1 MKRIRTLL
9 DRVAYASL
17 MLDIIISIITI
28 ASVNIYAK
36 QNLSFVLSIVD
47 YALTG
52 VVIISVLLFAMILL
66 LSHYERLLEM
76 LIGKR
81 H

>member
-1 MKRIRTLL
+1 M

-36 QNLSFVLSIVD
+36 QNLSLVLSIVD

>member
-1 MKRIRTLL
+1 M

-17 MLDIIISIITI
+17 ILDIIISIITI

-66 LSHYERLLEM
+66 LSHYDRLLEM

>member
-1 MKRIRTLL
+1 LKRIRTLL

-66 LSHYERLLEM
+66 LSHYDRLLEM

>member
-1 MKRIRTLL
+1 M

>member
-66 LSHYERLLEM
+66 LSHYDRLLEM

>member
-1 MKRIRTLL
+1 M

-66 LSHYERLLEM
+66 LSHYDRLLEM